1 MIHIRPVS
9 DLRNKFPEIEEIVLK
24 ENPSLK
30 DVVDELGLEDYFER
44 KKHLELNWKEK
55 EFINKKLTEKDYSTI
70 SFEDEIYSFLLW
82 HI

>member
-1 MIHIRPVS
+1 M
-9 DLRNKFPEIEEIVLK
+9 EIEIENIKTK
-24 ENPSLK
+24 EKKKLK
-30 DVVDELGLEDYFER
+30 DVVDELGLKDYFER

-55 EFINKKLTEKDYSTI
+55 EFVNKKLTEKDYSSI

>member
-1 MIHIRPVS
+1 MKAKE
-9 DLRNKFPEIEEIVLK
+9 LLEIEIENIKTK
-24 ENPSLK
+24 EKKKLK
-30 DVVDELGLEDYFER
+30 DVVDELGLKDYFER

-82 HI
+82 DM

>member
-1 MIHIRPVS
+1 MKTKE
-9 DLRNKFPEIEEIVLK
+9 LLEIEIENIKTK
-24 ENPSLK
+24 EKKKLK
-30 DVVDELGLEDYFER
+30 DVVDELGLKDYFER

-55 EFINKKLTEKDYSTI
+55 EFINKKLTEKEYSSI

>member
-1 MIHIRPVS
+1 MKTKE
-9 DLRNKFPEIEEIVLK
+9 LLEIEIENIKTK
-24 ENPSLK
+24 EKKKLK
-30 DVVDELGLEDYFER
+30 DVIDELGLKDYIER

-55 EFINKKLTEKDYSTI
+55 EFINKKLTEKEYSTI

>member
-1 MIHIRPVS
+1 MKTKE
-9 DLRNKFPEIEEIVLK
+9 LLEIEIENIKTK
-24 ENPSLK
+24 EKKKLK
-30 DVVDELGLEDYFER
+30 DVVDELGLKDYFER

-55 EFINKKLTEKDYSTI
+55 EFVNKKLTEKDYSSI

>member
-1 MIHIRPVS
+1 MKTKE
-9 DLRNKFPEIEEIVLK
+9 LLEIKIENIKTK
-24 ENPSLK
+24 EKKKLK
-30 DVVDELGLEDYFER
+30 DVVDELGLKDYFER

-55 EFINKKLTEKDYSTI
+55 EFINKKLTEKDYSSI

>member
-1 MIHIRPVS
+1 MKTKE
-9 DLRNKFPEIEEIVLK
+9 LLEIEIENIKTK
-24 ENPSLK
+24 EKKKLK
-30 DVVDELGLEDYFER
+30 DIVDELGLKDYFER

-55 EFINKKLTEKDYSTI
+55 EFINKKLTEKDYSSI

>member
-1 MIHIRPVS
+1 MKAKE
-9 DLRNKFPEIEEIVLK
+9 LLEIEIENIKTK
-24 ENPSLK
+24 EKKKLK

-55 EFINKKLTEKDYSTI
+55 EFINKKLTEKDYSAI

>member
-1 MIHIRPVS
+1 MKTKE
-9 DLRNKFPEIEEIVLK
+9 LLEIEIENIKTK
-24 ENPSLK
+24 EKKKLK
-30 DVVDELGLEDYFER
+30 DVVDELGLEDFFER

-82 HI
+82 NI

>member
-1 MIHIRPVS
+1 MKTKE
-9 DLRNKFPEIEEIVLK
+9 LLEIEIENIKTK
-24 ENPSLK
+24 EKKKLK
-30 DVVDELGLEDYFER
+30 DVVDELGLKDYFER

-55 EFINKKLTEKDYSTI
+55 EFINKKLIEKEYSTI

>member
-1 MIHIRPVS
+1 MKTKE
-9 DLRNKFPEIEEIVLK
+9 LLEIEIENIKTK
-24 ENPSLK
+24 EKKKLK
-30 DVVDELGLEDYFER
+30 DVVDELGLKDYFER

-55 EFINKKLTEKDYSTI
+55 EFLNKKLTEKDYSSI

>member
-1 MIHIRPVS
+1 MKTKE
-9 DLRNKFPEIEEIVLK
+9 LLEIEIENIKTK
-24 ENPSLK
+24 EKKKLK
-30 DVVDELGLEDYFER
+30 DVVDELGLKDYFER

>member
-1 MIHIRPVS
+1 M
-9 DLRNKFPEIEEIVLK
+9 EIEIENIKTK
-24 ENPSLK
+24 EKKKLK
-30 DVVDELGLEDYFER
+30 DVVDELGLKDYFER

>member
-1 MIHIRPVS
+1 MKAKEI
-9 DLRNKFPEIEEIVLK
+9 LRIEVENIKTK
-24 ENPSLK
+24 EKVQLK
-30 DVVDELGLEDYFER
+30 DIVDELGLKDYFEI

-55 EFINKKLTEKDYSTI
+55 EFINKKPTEKDYSTI

>member
-1 MIHIRPVS
+1 MKTKE
-9 DLRNKFPEIEEIVLK
+9 LLEIEIENIKTK
-24 ENPSLK
+24 EKKKLK
-30 DVVDELGLEDYFER
+30 DVVDELGLKDYFDR

-55 EFINKKLTEKDYSTI
+55 EFVNKKLTEKDYSTI

>member
-1 MIHIRPVS
+1 MKAKE
-9 DLRNKFPEIEEIVLK
+9 LLEIEIENIKTK
-24 ENPSLK
+24 EKKKLK
-30 DVVDELGLEDYFER
+30 DVVDELGLKDYFER

-55 EFINKKLTEKDYSTI
+55 EFINKKLTEKEYSTI

>member
-1 MIHIRPVS
+1 MKTKE
-9 DLRNKFPEIEEIVLK
+9 LLEIEIENIKTK
-24 ENPSLK
+24 EKKKLK
-30 DVVDELGLEDYFER
+30 DVVDELGLKDYIER

>member
-1 MIHIRPVS
+1 MKTKE
-9 DLRNKFPEIEEIVLK
+9 LLEIEIENIKTK
-24 ENPSLK
+24 EKKKLK
-30 DVVDELGLEDYFER
+30 DVVDELGLKDYIER

-55 EFINKKLTEKDYSTI
+55 EFINKKLTEKDYSSI

>member
-1 MIHIRPVS
+1 MKTKE
-9 DLRNKFPEIEEIVLK
+9 LLEIEIENIKTK
-24 ENPSLK
+24 EKKKLK
-30 DVVDELGLEDYFER
+30 DVVDELGLKDYFER

-55 EFINKKLTEKDYSTI
+55 EFINKKLTEKEYSNI

>member
-1 MIHIRPVS
+1 MKTKE
-9 DLRNKFPEIEEIVLK
+9 LLEIEIENIKTK
-24 ENPSLK
+24 EKKKLK
-30 DVVDELGLEDYFER
+30 DVVDELGLKDFFER

>member
-1 MIHIRPVS
+1 MKTKE
-9 DLRNKFPEIEEIVLK
+9 LLEIEIENIKTK
-24 ENPSLK
+24 EKKKLK

-55 EFINKKLTEKDYSTI
+55 EFINKKLTEKDYSSI

>member
-1 MIHIRPVS
+1 MKTKE
-9 DLRNKFPEIEEIVLK
+9 LLEIEIKNIKTK
-24 ENPSLK
+24 EKKKLK
-30 DVVDELGLEDYFER
+30 DVVDELGLKDYIER

-55 EFINKKLTEKDYSTI
+55 EFINKKLTEKDYSSI

>member
-1 MIHIRPVS
+1 MKAKE
-9 DLRNKFPEIEEIVLK
+9 LLEIEIENIKTK
-24 ENPSLK
+24 EKKKLK

-55 EFINKKLTEKDYSTI
+55 EFINKKLTEKEYSTI

>member
-1 MIHIRPVS
+1 MKAKE
-9 DLRNKFPEIEEIVLK
+9 LLEIEIKNIKTK
-24 ENPSLK
+24 EKKKLK
-30 DVVDELGLEDYFER
+30 DVVDELGLKDYFER

-55 EFINKKLTEKDYSTI
+55 EFINKKLTEKDYSSI

>member
-1 MIHIRPVS
+1 MKTKE
-9 DLRNKFPEIEEIVLK
+9 LLEIEIEKIKTK
-24 ENPSLK
+24 EKKKLK
-30 DVVDELGLEDYFER
+30 DVVDELGLKDYFER

-55 EFINKKLTEKDYSTI
+55 EFINKKLTEKDYSSI

>member
-1 MIHIRPVS
+1 MKTKE
-9 DLRNKFPEIEEIVLK
+9 LLEIEIENIKTK
-24 ENPSLK
+24 EKKKLK
-30 DVVDELGLEDYFER
+30 DAVDELGLKDYFER

-55 EFINKKLTEKDYSTI
+55 EFINKKLTEKDYSAI

>member
-1 MIHIRPVS
+1 MKTKE
-9 DLRNKFPEIEEIVLK
+9 LLEIEIENIKTK
-24 ENPSLK
+24 EKKKLK
-30 DVVDELGLEDYFER
+30 DVVDELGLKDYFER

-55 EFINKKLTEKDYSTI
+55 EFINKKLTEKDYSNI